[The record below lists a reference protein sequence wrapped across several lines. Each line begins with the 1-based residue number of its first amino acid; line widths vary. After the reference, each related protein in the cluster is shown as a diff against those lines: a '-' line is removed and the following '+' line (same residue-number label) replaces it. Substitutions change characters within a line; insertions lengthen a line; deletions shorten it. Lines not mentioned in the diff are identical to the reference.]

1 MPENTKTVQVDII
14 SAEEPIFSGKVAMIV
29 VSGEEGELGIMPGH
43 MPLLTAIKPGQIK
56 FINDEGREE
65 YFYISGGFL
74 EVQPDIVT
82 ILADTVIRADN
93 IDRERAEEAKKKAEQ
108 ILASKKL
115 DDYTAALI
123 ELNKALAQLRIADRW
138 HKKR

>member
-1 MPENTKTVQVDII
+1 MAEETKTVQFDIV
-14 SAEEPIFSGKVAMIV
+14 SAEESIFSGKVTMIV
-29 VSGEEGELGIMPGH
+29 VSGEDGELGIMPGH
-43 MPLLTAIKPGQIK
+43 MQLLTTIKPGQIRFTDVNGK
-56 FINDEGREE
+56 EE

-74 EVQPDIVT
+74 EVQPDVVT

-115 DDYTAALI
+115 DDYTVALI
-123 ELNKALAQLRIADRW
+123 ELNKALAQIRIADRW
-138 HKKR
+138 GKKQ

>member
-1 MPENTKTVQVDII
+1 MPEETKTVQVDII
-14 SAEEPIFSGKVAMIV
+14 SAEETIYSGLAAMIV

-56 FINDEGREE
+56 LVTPDNKEE
-65 YFYISGGFL
+65 YYYVSGGFL
-74 EVQPDIVT
+74 EVQPDVVT

-93 IDRERAEEAKKKAEQ
+93 IDRERAREAKKKAEQ
-108 ILASKKL
+108 ILATKKL

-138 HKKR
+138 HKKH

>member
-1 MPENTKTVQVDII
+1 MAEETKTVQFDIV
-14 SAEEPIFSGKVAMIV
+14 SAEESIFSGKVTMIV
-29 VSGEEGELGIMPGH
+29 VSGEDGELGIMPGH
-43 MPLLTAIKPGQIK
+43 MQLLTTIKPGQIRFTDANGK
-56 FINDEGREE
+56 EE

-74 EVQPDIVT
+74 EVQPDVVT

-115 DDYTAALI
+115 DDYTIALI
-123 ELNKALAQLRIADRW
+123 ELNKALAQIRVADRW
-138 HKKR
+138 GKKQ

>member
-1 MPENTKTVQVDII
+1 MPENNKTVQVDII
-14 SAEEPIFSGKVAMIV
+14 SAEESIYSGKVAMV
-29 VSGEEGELGIMPGH
+29 VISGEEGELGIMPGH
-43 MPLLTAIKPGQIK
+43 MPLLTAIKPGQVK
-56 FINDEGREE
+56 LVTPDNKEE
-65 YFYISGGFL
+65 YYYVSGGFL
-74 EVQPDIVT
+74 EVQPDVVT

-108 ILASKKL
+108 ILATKKL

-138 HKKR
+138 HKKH

>member
-1 MPENTKTVQVDII
+1 MPENTKTVQADII
-14 SAEEPIFSGKVAMIV
+14 SAEESIFSGKVAMIV

-56 FINDEGREE
+56 FINDEGKEE